1 MLLQTSADGRSLLTL
16 LALAA
21 WTTFRAFK
29 EASWCIGCVWK
40 WDMIYL
46 PPSYGH
52 FQREHDDESILKGR
66 IHLSWMVLSFKLISG
81 GIKIINMTNVE
92 TYVRIPSVMKCS
104 WWCGRLG
111 PHQYTPCRSSRF
123 CSSSRATQRIEIM
136 RWYGPW
142 DDTDPKDSALSW
154 SYDVIPINFRAPDAT
169 FLLLT
174 PNFPLA
180 FKDRIQ
186 TRRKTKQILIM
197 SEYLWLKL
205 LLPIFPTCWKSQSHP
220 LRLWWMPASVLV
232 VVDMAKRD
240 VKALVLG
247 PAGEFTKVFF

>member
-1 MLLQTSADGRSLLTL
+1 MLLQTSADGHSLLTL

-40 WDMIYL
+40 WNMIYL

-52 FQREHDDESILKGR
+52 VHREHDDESILKGLSLSNSLMEVSR
-66 IHLSWMVLSFKLISG
+66 SSTWSTLRRMYAYLLSWNVHGDVEGWALLNTLS
-81 GIKIINMTNVE
+81 
-92 TYVRIPSVMKCS
+92 C
-104 WWCGRLG
+104 
-111 PHQYTPCRSSRF
+111 F
-123 CSSSRATQRIEIM
+123 CSSSRATQRLEIM

-142 DDTDPKDSALSW
+142 NDTNPKDSALSW

-174 PNFPLA
+174 PSFPLA

-186 TRRKTKQILIM
+186 TRKKSKANLM
-197 SEYLWLKL
+197 SEYLWLKFL
-205 LLPIFPTCWKSQSHP
+205 LSIFPTC
-220 LRLWWMPASVLV
+220 
-232 VVDMAKRD
+232 
-240 VKALVLG
+240 
-247 PAGEFTKVFF
+247 